1 MNKISKA
8 NKLSET
14 IILFLKSM
22 LIGVANIIPGVSG
35 GTVAVLLKVYDEIL
49 EKIGNFFEV
58 SMKKK
63 IEYFKYLFVF
73 FIGAV
78 VGILLF
84 ANIIKFSITNYPKLT
99 STIFSLLI
107 LPSIYYLLKD
117 MDCKKIKNIFSF
129 FMGLLLMGIFIYFNL
144 KYKTVDKNIV
154 VSTSGLC
161 FSTAYLLKLFIYG
174 ILAAGTMIIPG
185 ISGSLLL
192 LILGEYYNIISY
204 VSDMNVRPLFFLGIG
219 VVVGLIIFSKIISYL
234 LKHYRETTMFFIAG
248 IITLSVVQIWINI

>member
-1 MNKISKA
+1 MN
-8 NKLSET
+8 ET
-14 IILFLKSM
+14 IILFVKSM

-63 IEYFKYLFVF
+63 IEYFKYLLIF

-84 ANIIKFSITNYPKLT
+84 ANIIKFSITNFPKLT
-99 STIFSLLI
+99 SAVFSLLI
-107 LPSIYYLLKD
+107 LPSLYYLLKD
-117 MDCKKIKNIFSF
+117 MDCKKIKNIISF
-129 FMGLLLMGIFIYFNL
+129 LVGLFVMGIFIYFNL
-144 KYKTVDKNIV
+144 KYKTIDENTVNIA
-154 VSTSGLC
+154 SQNTKDLC
-161 FSTAYLLKLFIYG
+161 FSAAYLIKLFIYG

-192 LILGEYYNIISY
+192 LILGEYYNIIAY
-204 VSDMNVRPLFFLGIG
+204 VSDLNIKPLFFLGLG
-219 VVVGLIIFSKIISYL
+219 VMLGLVIFSKIISYL
-234 LKHYRETTMFFIAG
+234 LKHYREITMFFIAG
-248 IITLSVVQIWINI
+248 IICLSVVQIWINI